1 MNSTVPAAHTHTPAL
16 PQSSA
21 APSSATISELA
32 QLFKILSDETRLRIV
47 VLLYKERELNVRSLC
62 ARLGYSQPA
71 VSHHLALMKLAG
83 LIACRRDGKHNFY
96 HLLPTQ
102 LGDLAELIPDISN
115 L

>member
-1 MNSTVPAAHTHTPAL
+1 MNSSVPAP
-16 PQSSA
+16 A
-21 APSSATISELA
+21 APTSAPPQAPVETNSASISELA

-47 VLLYKERELNVRSLC
+47 VLLHNEQELNVRSLC
-62 ARLGYSQPA
+62 ARLGHSQPA
-71 VSHHLALMKLAG
+71 VSHHLDLMKMAG

-102 LGDLAELIPDISN
+102 LGDMAKLIPGISC